1 MRKSGGFA
9 SALKRRS
16 WPPEGGRYSN
26 RAEGP
31 PRKASATKADPRT
44 QAEACATGRAGR
56 LEAGATGALRGS
68 GDGGEE
74 FRQAED
80 AGVVAA
86 LALDVVYAGPV
97 GVGFFGRGFDA
108 GDGDFNFDAVVEAAE
123 TYLAGRF
130 TIVVKVEAEFA
141 GGDYGGFELL
151 DVVVG
156 EAGGVGED
164 AHGAT
169 RGGGEAFVVIEGE
182 AKVERIFRHGYR
194 LLAQA
199 TSQASRQSG
208 Q

>member
-1 MRKSGGFA
+1 VLFLGLF
-9 SALKRRS
+9 L
-16 WPPEGGRYSN
+16 
-26 RAEGP
+26 GP
-31 PRKASATKADPRT
+31 FFRGDLVWCG
-44 QAEACATGRAGR
+44 AEAA
-56 LEAGATGALRGS
+56 GS
-68 GDGGEE
+68 GSGGEE
-74 FRQAED
+74 FGQAED

-86 LALDVVYAGPV
+86 FAFDVVYAGPV
-97 GVGFFGRGFDA
+97 GFGLIGGRWDA
-108 GDGDFNFDAVVEAAE
+108 GDADFDFDAIIQAAE
-123 TYLAGRF
+123 TYLARYGG
-130 TIVVKVEAEFA
+130 ILVKVEAEFA

-151 DVVVG
+151 DVFVG

-169 RGGGEAFVVIEGE
+169 RGGSEAIVVVKGE

>member
-1 MRKSGGFA
+1 VVECVKAEAAPPHSKVGAGH
-9 SALKRRS
+9 LKV
-16 WPPEGGRYSN
+16 
-26 RAEGP
+26 A
-31 PRKASATKADPRT
+31 ATKAT
-44 QAEACATGRAGR
+44 QEDRLKPVLLGAGR
-56 LEAGATGALRGS
+56 LEAGATWRDKGL

-74 FRQAED
+74 FGQAED

-97 GVGFFGRGFDA
+97 GFGLIGGGRDA
-108 GDGDFNFDAVVEAAE
+108 GDGDFDFDAIVEAAE
-123 TYLAGRF
+123 AYLARRVA
-130 TIVVKVEAEFA
+130 IVVKVKAEFA

-151 DVVVG
+151 DDFVG

-182 AKVERIFRHGYR
+182 AEVERIFRHGYW

-199 TSQASRQSG
+199 MSQDSRQSG